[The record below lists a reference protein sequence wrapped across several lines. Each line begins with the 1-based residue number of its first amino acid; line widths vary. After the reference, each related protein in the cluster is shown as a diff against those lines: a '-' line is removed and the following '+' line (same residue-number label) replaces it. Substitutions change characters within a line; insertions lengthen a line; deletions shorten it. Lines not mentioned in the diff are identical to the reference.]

1 MQYPLWLG
9 KASWGKVWQVD
20 QDVTAARENN
30 LILQNRNNMLEA
42 EVNDL
47 KQGLE
52 AIEERARSDLGMT
65 KQDEILFQ
73 IVICAR
79 IVTEKTLGINFKFNK
94 LIKLSI
100 QINTSIIVTVLTAI

>member
-1 MQYPLWLG
+1 MKLLAFILLLLIALMQYPLWLG
-9 KASWGKVWQVD
+9 KASWGKVWQVE

-73 IVICAR
+73 IVKSAQS
-79 IVTEKTLGINFKFNK
+79 KA
-94 LIKLSI
+94 SQPDMI
-100 QINTSIIVTVLTAI
+100 QSTR

>member
-1 MQYPLWLG
+1 MKFLTFILLLLIALMQYPLWLG
-9 KASWGKVWQVD
+9 KASWGKVWQVE

-30 LILQNRNNMLEA
+30 LLLQNRNNMLEA

-52 AIEERARSDLGMT
+52 AIEERARSDLNMI

-73 IVICAR
+73 IVKSAR
-79 IVTEKTLGINFKFNK
+79 SQASQPHMNPSTK
-94 LIKLSI
+94 
-100 QINTSIIVTVLTAI
+100 

>member
-1 MQYPLWLG
+1 MKLLTFTLLLLIALMQYPLWFG

-20 QDVTAARENN
+20 QDVIAARENN
-30 LILQNRNNMLEA
+30 LILQNRNSMLEA

-65 KQDEILFQ
+65 KQGEILFQ
-73 IVICAR
+73 IVKSAESKASHPDS
-79 IVTEKTLGINFKFNK
+79 TQSTK
-94 LIKLSI
+94 
-100 QINTSIIVTVLTAI
+100 